1 MAKKVDVSDNKEAA
15 PSKKSDSEDTTNEQ
29 MQNSDD
35 EISPETNAKIQAKP
49 KNLFPEFHLS
59 QRAVDFFN
67 GKDPG
72 DFDI

>member
-1 MAKKVDVSDNKEAA
+1 MAKKDDVSDNKEAA

-35 EISPETNAKIQAKP
+35 EISPETNAEKHARQENFVP
-49 KNLFPEFHLS
+49 KFHLS

-67 GKDPG
+67 GKDNG